1 MAYEISGSYF
11 DELSRAQQDLALQDL
26 VADGALHGYM
36 GQAPV
41 SDDSDYIRAYWQ
53 GEDRRF
59 AEMHQ
64 KLDSFYQGLKASMR
78 RLDKIGYELAGLK
91 QEVLALPADEF

>member
-1 MAYEISGSYF
+1 MIPGYENSGAYF
-11 DELSRAQQDLALQDL
+11 DEQCRSQQDEALQDL

-59 AEMHQ
+59 AEVREEAKVIAQ
-64 KLDSFYQGLKASMR
+64 RLEVSSASSG
-78 RLDKIGYELAGLK
+78 DIFCEWV
-91 QEVLALPADEF
+91 E